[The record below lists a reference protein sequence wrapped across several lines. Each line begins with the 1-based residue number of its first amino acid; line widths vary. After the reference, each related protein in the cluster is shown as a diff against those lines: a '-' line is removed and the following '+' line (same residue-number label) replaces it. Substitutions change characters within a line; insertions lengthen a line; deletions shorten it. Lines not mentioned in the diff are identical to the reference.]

1 MRKIN
6 RIVIHCSAGSATQ
19 RASAIIAWH
28 TLPVARGGR
37 GWHAPGY
44 HYIIEADG
52 NIVASWP
59 IDRIANGARGFNAD
73 SIHICY
79 TGGLDACGHPADTR
93 TPAQKAALRR
103 LIADLRQRFGPLPVA
118 GHRDLSPDRNG
129 NGRLEPSEWLKPC
142 PCFDARNEYVL

>member
-6 RIVIHCSAGSATQ
+6 RIVIHCSAGSSTQ

-59 IDRIANGARGFNAD
+59 LDRVANGVRGFNAD

-79 TGGLDACGHPADTR
+79 TSGLDACGHPADTR
-93 TPAQKAALRR
+93 TPAHDEEVFPLRSNSAISSDVKALRCVISVMFIER
-103 LIADLRQRFGPLPVA
+103 RKYNKNF
-118 GHRDLSPDRNG
+118 
-129 NGRLEPSEWLKPC
+129 
-142 PCFDARNEYVL
+142 